1 MLYAIIETLMR
12 RIIEKRLE
20 TFPMVSKIQFV
31 LFYSSFDRMSS
42 RRESFIFLKDE
53 GKMLSEFASETIGIK
68 MAEK

>member
-68 MAEK
+68 MAEM

>member
-1 MLYAIIETLMR
+1 
-12 RIIEKRLE
+12 
-20 TFPMVSKIQFV
+20 MVSKIQFV

-68 MAEK
+68 IAEK